1 MTRDQFSENNVFCRY
16 VPAMVGCNEYN
27 MYMYTLYA
35 AGRSREKGLIH
46 QSSKKVLQ
54 LNCKTQLMER
64 DALNQQHVMQCY
76 AIALT
81 KSRRSLLIVGK
92 STG

>member
-1 MTRDQFSENNVFCRY
+1 
-16 VPAMVGCNEYN
+16 MVGCNEYY

-35 AGRSREKGLIH
+35 AARSKEKGLMH

-54 LNCKTQLMER
+54 LNCKTQLMEH
-64 DALNQQHVMQCY
+64 DALNQQRVTQCY

>member
-1 MTRDQFSENNVFCRY
+1 MTRDRFSENNVFCRY

-27 MYMYTLYA
+27 MYMYILYA

-64 DALNQQHVMQCY
+64 DDLNQQHVTQCY
-76 AIALT
+76 AMVLI
-81 KSRRSLLIVGK
+81 KSHRNLLVVGK

>member
-1 MTRDQFSENNVFCRY
+1 MI
-16 VPAMVGCNEYN
+16 GCNEYN

-46 QSSKKVLQ
+46 RSSKKVLQ

-64 DALNQQHVMQCY
+64 DALNQQHVTQCY